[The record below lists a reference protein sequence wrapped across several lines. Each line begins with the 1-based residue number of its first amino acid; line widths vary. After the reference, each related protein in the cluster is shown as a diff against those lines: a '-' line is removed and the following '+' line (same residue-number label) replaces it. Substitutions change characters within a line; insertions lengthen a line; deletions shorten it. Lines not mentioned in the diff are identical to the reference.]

1 MTDECDGARSRI
13 GGAGVGIRDVAP
25 RAIGSFEALQ
35 ALDQLQQMWR
45 FVAEVFVGAQGDKG
59 AVSRPM
65 IKPGIPI
72 VTAVSFPELFNARQQ
87 YPIKSAWHSFFAD
100 RGPAPGERRYV
111 DEIEFRAVV
120 IGPEEKLDFFA
131 RHFGLERL
139 QAGNDKHRVVKIRS
153 PVPVQ
158 AASLSHLAAE
168 KLADDFGGV

>member
-25 RAIGSFEALQ
+25 RAIRSFEALQ

-45 FVAEVFVGAQGDKG
+45 FVAEVFVCAESDKG

-72 VTAVSFPELFNARQQ
+72 VTAVSFTELFNALQQ
-87 YPIKSAWHSFFAD
+87 CTVKSARHSFFAY
-100 RGPAPGERRYV
+100 RGPAPGAGRYV
-111 DEIEFRAVV
+111 DEIEFRAAT
-120 IGPEEKLDFFA
+120 IRPKEKLDFFA
-131 RHFGLERL
+131 RHFGVERL
-139 QAGNDKHRVVKIRS
+139 QAGKDEHRVVKIRS

-158 AASLSHLAAE
+158 AGSLSHLATE
-168 KLADDFGGV
+168 KVADAFG